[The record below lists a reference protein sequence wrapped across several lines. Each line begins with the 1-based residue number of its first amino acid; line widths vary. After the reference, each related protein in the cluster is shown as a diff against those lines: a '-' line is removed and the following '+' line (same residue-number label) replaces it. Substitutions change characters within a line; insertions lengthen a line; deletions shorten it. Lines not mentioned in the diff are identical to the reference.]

1 MPHLT
6 ENEIFRACRTVFGA
20 ELQLNHE
27 FLNYLQPSG
36 VRSAYRQQ
44 AKDIHPDR
52 FAVSSSAVRARQ
64 QRLFQDLNQAHQTLL
79 KYLQQRHFIRI
90 GTAKG
95 RASRTA
101 GPQQQQR
108 QDPPRKPQWSRPLP
122 PRPLQFG
129 QYLYYLGVIPFNAL
143 IEAITWQR
151 RQRPLLGQ
159 IALRWGWLS
168 ETDVKRILQER
179 GAYSSFGER
188 AEKLGLLSSVQVRT
202 LLYHQRTHHT
212 RIGDYFV
219 ERGLFSENDLNHLLA
234 QLAEHNRRHRQGF
247 SSSYYYYHR

>member
-1 MPHLT
+1 MPYLT
-6 ENEIFRACRTVFGA
+6 ENEVLQACRTVFGTG
-20 ELQLNHE
+20 LQLNHE
-27 FLNYLQPSG
+27 FLNYLQLSG

-44 AKDIHPDR
+44 AKALHPDR
-52 FAVSSSAVRARQ
+52 FAVSPYAVRARQ

-79 KYLQQRHFIRI
+79 QYLQQRPFT
-90 GTAKG
+90 GYEGPKG
-95 RASRTA
+95 RPGRPT
-101 GPQQQQR
+101 GPHQQR
-108 QDPPRKPQWSRPLP
+108 QDPPRKAQRARPLP

-129 QYLYYLGVIPFNAL
+129 QYLYYLDIIPFKAL

-168 ETDVKRILQER
+168 ELDVQRILQER

-188 AEKLGLLSSVQVRT
+188 AERLGLLSSVQVRT

-219 ERGLFSENDLNHLLA
+219 ERGLFSENDLNHWLS